1 VLISALI
8 IFTLAGL
15 ANLTAMPLIIKQL
28 QKRNVLD
35 VPNERS
41 SHTAPTP
48 RGGGIGIVGIWT
60 IGILAGLFLNF
71 VDGDGFIFAALG
83 GVITLAFLGFDDDQ
97 KNLSPL
103 LKLIIQG
110 GIAAAAVWFSGIPL
124 TTFDFPFVPE
134 HVLGFSGWVFAWLW
148 LVGFTNIF
156 NFMDGA
162 NGLAGSQILFAG
174 VAFSVLGI
182 GINDTQL
189 MLAGALVAGAALGFL
204 KYNFPIAKVF
214 MGDVGSLPAG
224 FLLALM
230 VLRAAEGPAADQV
243 TIATPL
249 LFIWPFLYDGAYT
262 LINRIVHKRNP
273 FRPHRS
279 HLYQRVMIAGAT
291 HEQITI
297 RYAAGM
303 VVCSCGGFG
312 MLIFSDRWD
321 AFISLFLLGVS
332 GVLTVRTVLRIRARM
347 TIKENINE

>member
-1 VLISALI
+1 MLISALI
-8 IFTLAGL
+8 IFTVASI

-60 IGILAGLFLNF
+60 IGIIAGLFLNL

-124 TTFDFPFVPE
+124 TTFDFPFIPE
-134 HVLGFSGWVFAWLW
+134 HVLGFSGWIFAWLW

-189 MLAGALVAGAALGFL
+189 MFTGALVAGAALGFL

-230 VLRAAEGPAADQV
+230 VLRAAEGPAANQV

-262 LINRIVHKRNP
+262 LINRIAHGRNP

-291 HEQITI
+291 HEQITT

-303 VVCSCGGFG
+303 VFCASGGFG
-312 MLIFSDRWD
+312 MLIFSNRWD
-321 AFISLFLLGVS
+321 AFIGLFLLGVS
-332 GVLTVRTVLRIRARM
+332 VVLSVRTVLKIRATM
-347 TIKENINE
+347 TIGSNGK